1 MAILNFFRPSA
12 WALEPGKCAYGPPG
26 HWSNEDMDPVPPSQR
41 TWSTWN
47 YISYWVSDAAQVAM
61 WQFASS
67 MLAIGLTWRQAL
79 AAITVGHVLI
89 ALYGLQ
95 LRAFQTI
102 FPRRHPSPQEL
113 PFLLVPPQKIKH
125 FFTAKSIIVPCAW
138 LSILIWAMVKVPSRI
153 SLAPSKGPLV
163 ETTLSGSSLA
173 WAWFNALNSSLGLYA
188 TLAINIPDFTRY
200 AKNERAQF
208 VQILIIPTA
217 FTLVG
222 FTGIAVTSAAESIYG
237 EVLWDPLRLI
247 DHWDSRAASFFAS
260 LSFLI
265 SIIGVN
271 IAANSISAAND
282 LMVLFPK
289 YINIRRG
296 QIICALIGGWALC
309 PWEILATAPGF
320 MSFMSGYT
328 VFLGPFAGIMVAD
341 YWLVHKGNVDV
352 PAMYHPRGRY
362 RYWNGV
368 NWRAAVALLCSVT
381 PTVPGLVGNINN
393 NIKIAGDG
401 LHLFDIAWLYGFSSA
416 FAIFWILSTLWP
428 AAETYVGQ
436 PILAH
441 DTVTYDKPTLAV
453 QYGPEKAVNVTV
465 DG

>member
-1 MAILNFFRPSA
+1 MAILNSFRPSA

-47 YISYWVSDAAQVAM
+47 YIAYWVSDATNAAM

-67 MLAIGLTWRQAL
+67 ILAIGYILRRQAL
-79 AAITVGHVLI
+79 AAIIVGYFLI

-95 LRAFQTI
+95 LRAFQTVY
-102 FPRRHPSPQEL
+102 PHRHPSQPVL
-113 PFLLVPPQKIKH
+113 PLLLVPPQKIRH

-138 LSILIWAMVKVPSRI
+138 LSILIWAMIKVPSRI
-153 SLAPSKGPLV
+153 SLAPSQGPLV
-163 ETTLSGSSLA
+163 ETTLSGGSLA
-173 WAWFNALNSSLGLYA
+173 WTWLTALNSSLGATA

-208 VQILIIPTA
+208 VQILIIPTV

-222 FTGIAVTSAAESIYG
+222 FAGIAVTSSAEFIYG

-247 DHWDSRAASFFAS
+247 DRWDNRAASFFAS
-260 LSFLI
+260 LSFLV

-296 QIICALIGGWALC
+296 QIICALIGGWGLC

-341 YWLVHKGNVDV
+341 
-352 PAMYHPRGRY
+352 
-362 RYWNGV
+362 V
-368 NWRAAVALLCSVT
+368 NLRLLYK
-381 PTVPGLVGNINN
+381 NR
-393 NIKIAGDG
+393 
-401 LHLFDIAWLYGFSSA
+401 
-416 FAIFWILSTLWP
+416 
-428 AAETYVGQ
+428 
-436 PILAH
+436 
-441 DTVTYDKPTLAV
+441 
-453 QYGPEKAVNVTV
+453 
-465 DG
+465 